1 MSEAIV
7 IDGDLLMFEPMFGAR
22 SVTVISPGKIRGT
35 GHAQI
40 NGKKT
45 CILGDEKNVR
55 IPATY
60 TTNTH
65 VIPGSGTVTIS
76 SLDSSQQVR
85 HCTSG
90 APLIVKGQQFT
101 ATFLVEAPATSPNIE
116 PDNTL
121 DSSGKGRFITQ
132 QNFATVN

>member
-22 SVTVISPGKIRGT
+22 TVQVISPGIIRGT

-40 NGKKT
+40 NGKKL
-45 CILGDEKNVR
+45 CILGDEAQVNV
-55 IPATY
+55 PAVYYSSQFPTQ
-60 TTNTH
+60 
-65 VIPGSGTVTIS
+65 GTGTITIS
-76 SLDSSQQVR
+76 LLDSSQQALHR
-85 HCTSG
+85 TSG

-101 ATFLVEAPATSPNIE
+101 ATFLVEVPAMAPNMA
-116 PDNTL
+116 PDNL
-121 DSSGKGRFITQ
+121 SPSSGKGRFITQ

>member
-40 NGKKT
+40 NGKKL
-45 CILGDEKNVR
+45 CILGDETQVNV
-55 IPATY
+55 PAVY
-60 TTNTH
+60 SSSQFPN
-65 VIPGSGTVTIS
+65 PGTGTITIS
-76 SLDSSQQVR
+76 LLDSSQQAL

-101 ATFLVEAPATSPNIE
+101 ATFLVEVPATSSNSG
-116 PDNTL
+116 PDNL
-121 DSSGKGRFITQ
+121 LSSSGKGRFITQ